1 MKTMAMVRESLCWS
15 CECRQC
21 MQLHYNNITT
31 VSTSPSTPLS
41 EQVFSVPCLSHW
53 KQRAKTVMPC
63 HGHDAVQHYTNLVI
77 FTLRGFLVCWENQ
90 LSLL

>member
-1 MKTMAMVRESLCWS
+1 MKTTAMVRESLCWS

-53 KQRAKTVMPC
+53 RQLRLSC
-63 HGHDAVQHYTNLVI
+63 HAMAMMLCSI
-77 FTLRGFLVCWENQ
+77 API
-90 LSLL
+90 